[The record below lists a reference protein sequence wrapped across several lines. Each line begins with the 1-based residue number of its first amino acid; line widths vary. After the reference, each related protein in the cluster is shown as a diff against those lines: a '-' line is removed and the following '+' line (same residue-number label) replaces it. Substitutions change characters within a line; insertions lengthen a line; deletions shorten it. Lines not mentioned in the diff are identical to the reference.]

1 MWYSYLYKLKGS
13 CYLMKLNINE
23 LKTVV
28 EVDKI
33 EVKQCDDSAFDV
45 LIYRYDKL
53 YIKLN
58 VENEHEAD
66 RYLEMAVY
74 GNAIDLYDEPFTF
87 AE

>member
-1 MWYSYLYKLKGS
+1 
-13 CYLMKLNINE
+13 MKLNIDK

-33 EVKQCDDSAFDV
+33 GSKQCDDGTFDV

-58 VENEHEAD
+58 VENEYEAN
-66 RYLEMAVY
+66 RYFEMAVA
-74 GNAIDLYDEPFTF
+74 GDAIDLYDEPFTLV
-87 AE
+87 E